1 MKTKL
6 FFFTSLLLLSIAT
19 ATAQTKEK
27 GFFVEMNGG
36 YGEVKTAFVSSTV
49 ENPLL
54 FHLGYARYAV
64 LTPSIGYQINRHWAA
79 GFKIQFEYLQPIIT
93 QYFIDNKS
101 EIWLLFLIAH
111 SKR

>member
-1 MKTKL
+1 MKTKQ

-54 FHLGYARYAV
+54 FHLG
-64 LTPSIGYQINRHWAA
+64 
-79 GFKIQFEYLQPIIT
+79 
-93 QYFIDNKS
+93 
-101 EIWLLFLIAH
+101 
-111 SKR
+111 

>member
-36 YGEVKTAFVSSTV
+36 YGEVKTAFV
-49 ENPLL
+49 
-54 FHLGYARYAV
+54 
-64 LTPSIGYQINRHWAA
+64 
-79 GFKIQFEYLQPIIT
+79 
-93 QYFIDNKS
+93 
-101 EIWLLFLIAH
+101 
-111 SKR
+111 